1 MTTPEPP
8 RPRRLAHPGWTAAAA
23 LLIAAAALLAYRN
36 TFGVPFVYDDL
47 TAIPGNA
54 SIRHLWPPSPGP
66 VETTVG
72 GRPLANY
79 SLALNYALSGTA
91 VGTYHALNLAIH
103 VLAAL
108 ALFGLVR
115 RTLARGAA
123 GRPATADALPL
134 ALGAALLWAVHPLAT
149 ESVTYV
155 VQRVESLMGLL
166 YLLTLYCFARSVDSA
181 RPRAWRGAAFA
192 ACLLGMATK
201 EVMATA
207 PVMVLLYDRTFAAGS
222 FREAWRRR
230 NGFYLALAST
240 WILLAAL
247 VFATG
252 GNRAGSAG
260 FNVGVSPPDY
270 WLTQFEAVTRYLG
283 LGVWP
288 HPLVFEYGPFR
299 AHGLLAAA
307 PYALVVLALAAVT
320 AYALVRRPAFGFLG
334 AWVFVI
340 LAPSSLV
347 PVATQ
352 TMAEH
357 RMYLPLA
364 ALTTALVLGVH
375 RASRRGGWAVLAVV
389 AVALGYLTFQRNRVY
404 ASDLSLWTDT
414 VARRPGNAN
423 ARNNLGLALFHAGD
437 GPGAVREYRA
447 ALALEPRYPG
457 VLNNLGNALEAA
469 GDRPQAIGAYERA
482 LALEPDYPAAH
493 FNLAKALDDAGRA
506 PEAIPH
512 FEAVLRSSPNAADAH
527 RGLADALAHAGRADD
542 AAGQYGEALR
552 LDPRDA
558 AAEFGLGN
566 LLAQSGRPAEAEAHY
581 EAALRI
587 DPTLAAASNNLG
599 LLLCRAGRV
608 AEGLPRI
615 EAAIRL
621 QPGFATA
628 HFTRGMA
635 LLQLGRRD
643 EAVGEFETVLRLRPN
658 DPRATRMLR
667 VVGAAP

>member
-1 MTTPEPP
+1 
-8 RPRRLAHPGWTAAAA
+8 
-23 LLIAAAALLAYRN
+23 
-36 TFGVPFVYDDL
+36 
-47 TAIPGNA
+47 
-54 SIRHLWPPSPGP
+54 
-66 VETTVG
+66 
-72 GRPLANY
+72 
-79 SLALNYALSGTA
+79 
-91 VGTYHALNLAIH
+91 
-103 VLAAL
+103 
-108 ALFGLVR
+108 
-115 RTLARGAA
+115 
-123 GRPATADALPL
+123 
-134 ALGAALLWAVHPLAT
+134 
-149 ESVTYV
+149 
-155 VQRVESLMGLL
+155 MGLL

-207 PVMVLLYDRTFAAGS
+207 PLMVLLYDRTFAAGS

-230 NGFYLALAST
+230 SGFYLALAST

-270 WLTQFEAVTRYLG
+270 WLTHLG

-581 EAALRI
+581 EAALLI